1 MSRVSPAAK
10 TSEKGAVAPKA
21 AVKTTLQGLRIRPD
35 DLPEITHNCWKD
47 WDEVLMIL
55 KEYFRK
61 HFQDLE
67 SICPDPML
75 ITVAPKY
82 VTYTLPVL
90 DADAIRG
97 LNDESD
103 PMGIQRQ
110 TILLMFKAKLSSL
123 TQKQDKQQLERAS
136 AYRVIRSMCSP
147 QLNAILVVLPAFLAV
162 PTDDPLA
169 LLAVLKSVVTSRTDG
184 FDVELDR
191 DQALRDW
198 YTLTM
203 HNGEDIIA
211 YGRRAV
217 KTYERIGTSGVPE
230 THFPTPKQQARRFI
244 EGLSSTV
251 ITYNDYKN
259 YLSNSLSV
267 AKTDVYPTTLVSAIN
282 CVTKFHRGAKVAAIT
297 APVAAFHTS
306 LPVIEDPRNGKKK
319 PNRREPRSGKKEAPS
334 SPPDTEKPR
343 DKSKITCYTCG
354 KMGHYSSDCKVK
366 KAKGPPATHNVSAA
380 IICDNETESFYTTFG
395 QMFDDEDVITRG
407 CNTNIIV
414 STMPDTV
421 DILHAEKLPSQP
433 RTTEAIF
440 DTGATGTIIA
450 NSAVLREIK
459 TCTPTLFK
467 GLHGTMTVTQ
477 AGQLADIG
485 IVHYDSRAVLSVIS
499 ASDCL
504 RQGHQWQFIQ
514 GASIDDDAFVVH
526 TALHTYKFQ
535 HRNGLYITDLADQ
548 PEARYCDA
556 PPPRDISAHPAIIC
570 TPTRNM
576 LYNHQSELPTVAE
589 NEATFTKREVTRSG
603 QARKFQ
609 ASLGFPPDDKLI
621 TALNAGTFLNCDILP
636 SDVKRATAIWGL
648 SVAALKGRTTRQ
660 RPLPPP
666 QGPTITRANDDQHM
680 HCDLMFVNKQ
690 PYLVSITNPIGL
702 ILVALVEQVSA
713 PALRQAIRRMFGTF
727 AAKNINIT
735 HFTSDNE
742 RGITAL
748 FGDMNAMGVTV
759 VTVGPGQHD
768 HTAERMIRTLK
779 ETIRSTIF
787 SLPYILPDTMMPHLV
802 LSSAKKLLLF
812 PSPSTRSDKV
822 SSFEAFFG
830 RKADAQR
837 DIGPPFGSYCQV
849 SNRLMSNA
857 MDART
862 IGCLYLEP
870 KMNGT
875 NTHSF
880 LRLDNKAII
889 AANHYTVLPIPDFVI
904 TLINGW
910 ASKNKAN
917 TSQDPTFMFHDRDI
931 TTDGIDDYTDVPVT
945 DMSPLTMAIPD
956 LPVHQPTAP
965 VFTPPFHT
973 PDTDSRTDFPPAL
986 PTLESRGAEEP
997 DYQTTDDVTNE
1008 TVTMTEVTD
1017 DNDDN
1022 ETEVTDDNENEE
1034 TDTTDTADSG
1044 GEARHTRTEP
1054 EPARTH
1060 VRRPPQPIP
1069 TREPSTRPRRAPERY
1084 NLAITGTDISPQ
1096 NHLQAYMSVT
1106 RGLKMFKEKTS
1117 LAIEGEVKSLLA
1129 KKTFTGVDVSGWT
1142 GDKKRKIL
1150 RSIMNVVEKYH
1161 PTVDEKGDRSV
1172 DKVKARLC
1180 VDGRAQ
1186 DRDQYRLD
1194 EIESPTASISSIF
1207 TIAQIAAAEERFV
1220 MVGDVGSAYLNASMP
1235 MDDPAKILYM
1245 SIEPDVANEIIK
1257 QDGTFASFQR
1267 ANGTLVVRLNKAL
1280 YGCIESAKL
1289 WYQEIAGTLAKHGF
1303 TANPRDVCIFNKMVR
1318 HTQITIAVYVDDL
1331 MMTSTDKELVLEM
1344 EQILLSTY
1352 GQFRTSSEKS
1362 MSYLGCTWDF
1372 SERYFVKVSQTGM
1385 IQDLVASRERT
1396 HVERGTKLTG
1406 VPLSP
1411 GAPYL
1416 LDRTPDSSLLNAR
1429 DAKIF
1434 HTDVATALY
1443 LANRTK
1449 PTITLVI
1456 SELCK
1461 RVKAPTTEDDKKL
1474 DRLICYLRATRDVP
1488 LRLGCTMPPRVTV
1501 SIDAAF
1507 ANREEMKST
1516 SGMCVTL
1523 GVGHFISSSKV
1534 QKLNSKS
1541 STEAEIIAVSDGM
1554 NIPLWLADFI
1564 AHQGYKPQPVRLEQ
1578 DNQSCIA
1585 LLNKGRSTAETTRFI
1600 AIRKFWISDYI
1611 RNGAI
1616 NVVYVP
1622 TEDMTSD
1629 FFTKPVQG
1637 AVFVKLSK
1645 MILGN

>member
-1 MSRVSPAAK
+1 MSKQSSPK
-10 TSEKGAVAPKA
+10 LVEKGVATPRSGQSGGT
-21 AVKTTLQGLRIRPD
+21 KTTIQGLRTRPD
-35 DLPEITHNCWKD
+35 ELPEISHNCWKE
-47 WDEVLMIL
+47 WDEILMTL
-55 KEYFRK
+55 KEYFRR

-75 ITVAPKY
+75 ITVGPQY
-82 VTYTLPVL
+82 VTYSLPVL

-97 LNDESD
+97 LNDQSD
-103 PMGIQRQ
+103 PMGLQRQ
-110 TILLMFKAKLSSL
+110 TILLMFKAQLSSL
-123 TQKQDKQQLERAS
+123 TQKQDKQTLERGS

-169 LLAVLKSVVTSRTDG
+169 LLAVLKTVVTSRTDG
-184 FDVELDR
+184 FDVEIDR
-191 DQALRDW
+191 DLALREW

-203 HNGEDIIA
+203 SNGEDIIA

-230 THFPTPKQQARRFI
+230 SHFPTPKQQARRFI
-244 EGLSSTV
+244 EGLSSS
-251 ITYNDYKN
+251 ISTYNDYKN
-259 YLSNSLSV
+259 YLSNSLAV
-267 AKTDVYPTTLVSAIN
+267 ADKDVYPLTLVAAIN
-282 CVTKFHRGAKVAAIT
+282 CVTKFHRGAKIT
-297 APVAAFHTS
+297 TSPPPTNIHHTS
-306 LPVIEDPRNGKKK
+306 LSATEVPSPAKRKSAKK
-319 PNRREPRSGKKEAPS
+319 EPRQQ
-334 SPPDTEKPR
+334 KPK
-343 DKSKITCYTCG
+343 DKTPTDRVTFDKPTKDKTKITCYNCG
-354 KMGHYSSDCKVK
+354 KLGHYSSDCRQK
-366 KAKGPPATHNVSAA
+366 KQDGGAPTHSISAA
-380 IICDNETESFYTTFG
+380 VKSEDNESFYTTFG
-395 QMFDDEDVITRG
+395 QLFDKEGDISRG
-407 CNTNIIV
+407 CMTGIITV
-414 STMPDTV
+414 GSNETSSGNNDVTAMPARHSQST
-421 DILHAEKLPSQP
+421 S
-433 RTTEAIF
+433 TEAIF
-440 DTGATGTIIA
+440 DTGATGTIIVNA
-450 NSAVLREIK
+450 NMLSHIES
-459 TCTPTLFK
+459 CTPTNFK
-467 GLHGTMTVTQ
+467 GIHGSMTVTR
-477 AGQLADIG
+477 AGQLLDIG
-485 IVHYDSRAVLSVIS
+485 LVHYDPRAGLSVVS
-499 ASDCL
+499 ASDVL
-504 RQGHQWQFIQ
+504 RQGHHWEFRK
-514 GASIDDDAFVVH
+514 GGTIDEDAFLVH
-526 TALHTYKFQ
+526 TANHTYTFR
-535 HRNGLYITDLADQ
+535 HRGGLYVADLAN
-548 PEARYCDA
+548 PPVVRHTDA
-556 PPPRDISAHPAIIC
+556 PIARSCSAHPAIVK
-570 TPTRNM
+570 TPNVTMVYTN
-576 LYNHQSELPTVAE
+576 SLPTTAS
-589 NEATFTKREVTRSG
+589 NAADFTRREVQRSTL
-603 QARKFQ
+603 ARRFQ
-609 ASLGFPPDDKLI
+609 ASLGFPPDDKFI

-636 SDVKRATAIWGL
+636 ADVRRATTIWGP
-648 SVAALKGRTTRQ
+648 STAALKGRTTRQ

-666 QGPTITRANDDQHM
+666 QAPLTLRAFDEQHM
-680 HCDLMFVNKQ
+680 HCDLMYVNKQ
-690 PYLVSITNPIGL
+690 AFLVSITHPVGL
-702 ILVALVEQVSA
+702 MLVSSVDQVSA
-713 PALRQAIRRMFGTF
+713 PVLRQSLRRMFGTLG
-727 AAKNINIT
+727 AKGIRVT
-735 HFTSDNE
+735 QFTSDNE

-748 FGDMNAMGVTV
+748 FGDMNAMGVSV
-759 VTVGPGQHD
+759 VTVGPGQHA
-768 HTAERMIRTLK
+768 HTIERAIRTLK
-779 ETIRSTIF
+779 ETMRSAIF
-787 SLPYILPDTMMPHLV
+787 SLPYLLPDALMPHLV

-812 PSPSTRSDKV
+812 PSASTRTDRV
-822 SSFEAFFG
+822 SPFEAFFG
-830 RKADAQR
+830 RKADAAR

-849 SNRLMSNA
+849 SSRTMSSG
-857 MDART
+857 MEART

-875 NTHSF
+875 GTHSF
-880 LRLDNKAII
+880 MRLDNKAVIS
-889 AANHYTVLPIPDFVI
+889 ANHYVVLPIPDIVT
-904 TLINGW
+904 TLVNGW
-910 ASKNKAN
+910 ASKNKVH
-917 TSQDPTFMFHDRDI
+917 TSLDPAFTFHDVDI
-931 TTDGIDDYTDVPVT
+931 TLDADDADDTYVPVT
-945 DMSPLTMAIPD
+945 AHDPD
-956 LPVHQPTAP
+956 NVDAAP
-965 VFTPPFHT
+965 AP
-973 PDTDSRTDFPPAL
+973 SQDFPL
-986 PTLESRGAEEP
+986 VISTQESRGAEEP
-997 DYQTTDDVTNE
+997 E
-1008 TVTMTEVTD
+1008 TAI
-1017 DNDDN
+1017 
-1022 ETEVTDDNENEE
+1022 
-1034 TDTTDTADSG
+1034 DTTVPPTVLTGPTEPTDEPQYDDINVIG
-1044 GEARHTRTEP
+1044 GEEPPGEVIGGEDPEPQHGHEHHEP
-1054 EPARTH
+1054 EPTYVPVLTPIRTPVLTRSH
-1060 VRRPPQPIP
+1060 TQPPAQ
-1069 TREPSTRPRRAPERY
+1069 REPSTRTRRAPERY
-1084 NLAITGTDISPQ
+1084 NLATTVDSMTTE
-1096 NHLQAYMSVT
+1096 NYLQSHMSVS
-1106 RGLKMFKEKTS
+1106 RGLRMFKEKTS
-1117 LAIEGEVKSLLA
+1117 VAIEGEVKSLLA
-1129 KKTFTGVDVSGWT
+1129 KKTFSGVDVSAWSV
-1142 GDKKRKIL
+1142 DKKKKIL

-1161 PTVDEKGDRSV
+1161 PTLDEKGDRSV

-1186 DRDQYRLD
+1186 ERDQYRPD

-1220 MVGDVGSAYLNASMP
+1220 MIGDVGSAYLNASMP
-1235 MDDPAKILYM
+1235 MDDPTKILYM
-1245 SIEPDVANEIIK
+1245 SIEPDVANEIIR
-1257 QDGTFASFQR
+1257 QDGTFAPFQR
-1267 ANGTLVVRLNKAL
+1267 TNGTLVVQLNKAL

-1289 WYQEIAGTLAKHGF
+1289 WYQEIASTLIKHGF
-1303 TANPRDVCIFNKMVR
+1303 TANPRDVCIFNKMVKQ
-1318 HTQITIAVYVDDL
+1318 TQITIAVYVDDL
-1331 MMTSTDKELVLEM
+1331 MMTSTDKKLVLEM

-1416 LDRTPDSSLLNAR
+1416 LDRTPDCPLLNAH

-1449 PTITLVI
+1449 PTITLAI

-1488 LRLGCTMPPRVTV
+1488 LRLGCTMPLRVTV

-1554 NIPLWLADFI
+1554 NVPLWLADFI

-1645 MILGN
+1645 KILGN